1 MILNFVKNFTYA
13 LVFFIA
19 LYSCGTKDSSS
30 DKENNQGI
38 QSASLERLDS
48 VTIGFLGNPI
58 VQDLDPVSQVVVF
71 SDYKENYSNLY
82 IANFE
87 GDIISSFSK
96 EGDMPDSYGLMT
108 ANAKILNDSTFLVY
122 GSRGF
127 FVYDYTGKNVSKIK
141 HDLPP
146 NYIKVGM
153 GRGMIAVGDKFL
165 YWNASR
171 PAVRHND
178 LRFYDEA
185 YLMAWIYPETGKEE
199 PIIQFPE
206 SSLFMSGKYF
216 ARDSWAPVFT
226 ISDEL
231 IHVVFGI
238 EPVIYTFR
246 SLSPYL
252 LLSRIPIELPDY
264 QNFNGV
270 DSYQIELE
278 WSSYVYGEITNI
290 KKVDDIFLVTYL
302 PSYDAYDR
310 EVSASNLSPEERKE
324 FITRMR
330 KKYSNR
336 VVVLD
341 SMGTLLAEIDPEN
354 LWPNTAIVRN
364 GELWMME
371 KFDTEIE
378 RDYFRLFR
386 VSLKLE

>member
-1 MILNFVKNFTYA
+1 MILNFAKNFTYA
-13 LVFFIA
+13 LVFYIA

-30 DKENNQGI
+30 GKEVNQGI
-38 QSASLERLDS
+38 HSASLEKLDS
-48 VTIGFLGNPI
+48 VTIEFLGNPI
-58 VQDLDPVSQVVVF
+58 VQDLDPVSQTAIF
-71 SDYKENYSNLY
+71 TDYKENYSNLY

-108 ANAKILNDSTFLVY
+108 ANAKILNDSKFLVY

-127 FVYDYTGKNVSKIK
+127 FVYDYTGKNVSRIE
-141 HDLPP
+141 HDLHP
-146 NYIKVGM
+146 NYRRVGM
-153 GRGMIAVGDKFL
+153 GRGMMEIEDKFL
-165 YWNASR
+165 YWSASH
-171 PAVRHND
+171 PEMRHND

-185 YLMAWIYPETGKEE
+185 YLLAFIYPETGKEE
-199 PIIQFPE
+199 PIIKFPE
-206 SSLFMSGKYF
+206 SSLFRSGKYF

-246 SLSPYL
+246 SSTPYSL
-252 LLSRIPIELPDY
+252 VSRIPIELPDY
-264 QNFNGV
+264 QNFNGI
-270 DSYQIELE
+270 DSYQVEIEWL
-278 WSSYVYGEITNI
+278 SYVYGEITNI
-290 KKVDDIFLVTYL
+290 KKVDDVFLVTYT

-310 EVSASNLSPEERKE
+310 EVSASNLSPDERKE

-330 KKYSNR
+330 EKYSKR

-341 SMGTLLAEIDPEN
+341 AMGTLLAEIDPGN
-354 LWPNTAIVRN
+354 LLPNTSIERN
-364 GELWMME
+364 GELWMKE

-378 RDYFRLFR
+378 RDYFRLFK